1 MKRVDA
7 ATKASQSGVSLIE
20 LMVSLAIGLILMTA
34 VISVVLNA
42 NRTQQELSKF
52 GRQLENGR
60 YAISVLQRELAHA
73 GYYGDYYLLADPP
86 STLPD
91 PCSTDPATIADA
103 LPMYIQ
109 GYDAPSGDPPPSCI
123 SDADHTDGTD
133 ILVVRRVSTTTTAP
147 SSLVS
152 SELYLQGR
160 ATDFVLDD
168 GSDSSVFSLTDM
180 SGATADIHKFR
191 VDIYFVGP
199 DNNGVPVLKKLELT
213 DDGGTLGWVE
223 RSLVSGIENLQI
235 DYGID
240 RDGDGTP
247 NAGASG
253 GAFEV
258 APDAGEWSDVVTTR
272 IHALARNIESTPGYT
287 DPKVYD
293 MGKSGTFDPS
303 DDSYRRHLY
312 TATSLVINATI
323 RRE

>member
-1 MKRVDA
+1 MNGFGTNA
-7 ATKASQSGVSLIE
+7 KARQRGLSLIE
-20 LMVSLAIGLILMTA
+20 LMVSLVIGLILMTA

-42 NRTQQELSKF
+42 NRTQQELAKF

-60 YAISVLQRELAHA
+60 YAVSLLQRELAHA
-73 GYYGDYYLLADPP
+73 GYYGEYYVLSSPP

-103 LPMYIQ
+103 LPMHIQ
-109 GYDAPSGDPPPSCI
+109 GYDAPTGNPPPSCI

-133 ILVVRRVSTTTTAP
+133 ILVIRRVSTATTAP
-147 SSLVS
+147 GSLVG
-152 SELYLQGR
+152 SEIYLQGR
-160 ATDFVLDD
+160 ATSFVLDD
-168 GSDSSVFSLTDM
+168 GSDSSVFDLTDM

-199 DNNGVPVLKKLELT
+199 DDDGVPVLKKLELT
-213 DDGGTLGWVE
+213 DNSGTLGWVE

-247 NAGASG
+247 NSG
-253 GAFEV
+253 TGGDPFEV
-258 APDAGEWSDVVTTR
+258 APDIDEWPDVVTTR
-272 IHALARNIESTPGYT
+272 IHALARNIESTPGYS

-293 MGKSGTFDPS
+293 MGKGGSFDPS

-312 TATSLVINATI
+312 TATSLAINATI